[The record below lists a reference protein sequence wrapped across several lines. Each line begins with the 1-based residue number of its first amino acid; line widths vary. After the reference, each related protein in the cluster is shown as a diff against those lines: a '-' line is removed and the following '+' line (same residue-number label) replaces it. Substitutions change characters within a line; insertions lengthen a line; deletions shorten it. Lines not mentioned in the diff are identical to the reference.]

1 MPDGGCEATANA
13 SATMGAVAQRRYPR
27 TARLDEV
34 VLEVVAS
41 ELERLDDPRLDLV
54 TLTGVD
60 VSSDLSHATVWFAAR
75 HDARAA
81 ASALEAAAPRLRAAV
96 GRNVRMKQ
104 TPRLD
109 FRADPAIENG
119 ARVEQL
125 LREGGRRHDGLD
137 DLHGAP

>member
-1 MPDGGCEATANA
+1 MPT
-13 SATMGAVAQRRYPR
+13 RRYPR

-34 VLEVVAS
+34 VLEVLAS

-60 VSSDLSHATVWFAAR
+60 VANDLSHATVWFAAR
-75 HDARAA
+75 HDADGAQRA
-81 ASALEAAAPRLRAAV
+81 LDAAAPRLRGVV
-96 GRNVRMKQ
+96 GRSVRMKQ

-109 FRADPAIENG
+109 FRPDPAIDAG

-125 LREGGRRHDGLD
+125 LRDGGHRADHLEDE
-137 DLHGAP
+137 

>member
-1 MPDGGCEATANA
+1 MLGMPT
-13 SATMGAVAQRRYPR
+13 RRYPR

-60 VSSDLSHATVWFAAR
+60 VANDLSHATVWFAAR
-75 HDARAA
+75 NDVNAA
-81 ASALEAAAPRLRAAV
+81 QKALEAAAPRLRGVV

-109 FRADPAIENG
+109 FRPDPAIDAG

-125 LREGGRRHDGLD
+125 LREGGQRADHLEDE
-137 DLHGAP
+137 